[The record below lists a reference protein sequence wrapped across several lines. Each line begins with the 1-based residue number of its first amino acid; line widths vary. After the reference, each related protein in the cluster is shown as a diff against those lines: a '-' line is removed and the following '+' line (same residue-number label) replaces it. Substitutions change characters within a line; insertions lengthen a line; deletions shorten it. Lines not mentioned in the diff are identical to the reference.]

1 MMYAKHFIVTL
12 MLGVMLCFGAVVE
25 AAEKPADAKTEA
37 ADQAQP
43 AVSATPAEN
52 KKVAAPKAAAPT
64 VPATQTENA
73 DDTAPE
79 AFVSKKQHTFPST
92 MDGTKVLHDFIIQ
105 NKGDAPLKVT
115 KVKTG

>member
-12 MLGVMLCFGAVVE
+12 MLGLMLCFGAVVE
-25 AAEKPADAKTEA
+25 ASEKPADAKTET

-43 AVSATPAEN
+43 AASATPAEK

-64 VPATQTENA
+64 VPAAKTENA
-73 DDTAPE
+73 DDATPE
-79 AFVSKKQHTFPST
+79 AFVPQKRFTFTSE
-92 MDGTKVLHDFIIQ
+92 MDGAKVMHDFIIQ
-105 NKGDAPLKVT
+105 NKGDAPLKIT